1 MNISENQRLEL
12 IDLTERYKSLREL
25 LVELQERADA
35 LSRAQKEISEKLT
48 ETRRYEQTLINNIEK
63 EIGRNLSQE
72 DLLKILTKIE

>member
-1 MNISENQRLEL
+1 MNISENHKLEL
-12 IDLTERYKSLREL
+12 INLTERYKSLREL
-25 LVELQERADA
+25 LVELQERADT

-63 EIGRNLSQE
+63 EIGRSLSQE

>member
-1 MNISENQRLEL
+1 MNISENHKLEL
-12 IDLTERYKSLREL
+12 INLTERYKSLREL
-25 LVELQERADA
+25 LVELQERADT